1 MACLIRAGGAD
12 FDVDAFVSTSVLT
25 PHSIWRR
32 GEPRFPQA
40 NPGGERHGTSG
51 LRILVS
57 RAEFSDLGRQIE
69 DAIEFLR
76 QRHDAVRS
84 LAASAGVTSVILDFG
99 AEISPPGW
107 STFTLPP
114 ELLSRAGSAGVSIC
128 LSVYPVDVDA
138 IDV

>member
-12 FDVDAFVSTSVLT
+12 FDVDAFVSMSVLT

-40 NPGGERHGTSG
+40 NPSVKRHGTSG

-57 RAEFSDLGRQIE
+57 QAEFSDLGRQIA
-69 DAIEFLR
+69 DAIDFLR

-84 LAASAGVTSVILDFG
+84 LAATAGVTSVVLDFG
-99 AEISPPGW
+99 TEISLPSW
-107 STFTLPP
+107 STFTFPP
-114 ELLSRAGSAGVSIC
+114 ELLSLAGSAGVAVC
-128 LSVYPVDVDA
+128 LSVYPVDA
-138 IDV
+138 EMIDV